1 MAFKMKGPSLYQ
13 NGAFGKNLNVQKDYA
28 GQADGRATSSP
39 FQQKEGE
46 KQKDKEKPKLNQF
59 GETPE
64 QYKKRMEDMGLRKP
78 DKKAPPVKQLVPEPP
93 PQMPQK
99 IQPASP
105 VQQTEP
111 TRRSE
116 LRSLKKAT
124 NVVKSNQK
132 QTKKTKVKA
141 GRQISRDIDKDLGK
155 EFRNEARD
163 KYKTDKKNFKVE
175 AKKKR
180 QEVKDKWKNK

>member
-13 NGAFGKNLNVQKDYA
+13 NGALGKNLKVQKDYS
-28 GQADGRATSSP
+28 GKEDGRATSSP
-39 FQQKEGE
+39 LQMSIAEPVY
-46 KQKDKEKPKLNQF
+46 KP
-59 GETPE
+59 P
-64 QYKKRMEDMGLRKP
+64 M
-78 DKKAPPVKQLVPEPP
+78 
-93 PQMPQK
+93 K
-99 IQPASP
+99 IPANVDTSSMSP

-116 LRSLKKAT
+116 LKSLRKAT
-124 NVVKSNQK
+124 KAVKSNQRK
-132 QTKKTKVKA
+132 TKRTKVKA

-175 AKKKR
+175 AKKKK